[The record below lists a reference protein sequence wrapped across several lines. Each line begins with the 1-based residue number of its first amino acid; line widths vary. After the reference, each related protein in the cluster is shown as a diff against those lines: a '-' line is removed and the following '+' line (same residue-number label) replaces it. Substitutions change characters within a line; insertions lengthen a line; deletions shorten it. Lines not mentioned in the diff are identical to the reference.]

1 MKQFETEEEHD
12 LFFNLL
18 PDRESKS
25 EEYRSLT
32 EAVKKL
38 PEKYRV
44 VVALRYFNDY
54 SEESTA
60 QMLGIPVGTVKS
72 RLHKAKKL
80 IREVMENE

>member
-1 MKQFETEEEHD
+1 M
-12 LFFNLL
+12 
-18 PDRESKS
+18 
-25 EEYRSLT
+25 
-32 EAVKKL
+32 KKL